1 MLFFLTPLESNKMRK
16 KLFVVIFILLV
27 SLISGIRWN
36 TGTDWQPY
44 NDLFT
49 TCEAFS
55 ECMLY
60 PHFEYG
66 YKILMWLYQS
76 IFDSYSMWLFLLT
89 LVVVGSKL
97 FTVID
102 RPYAGMLF
110 LVILGFSLGD
120 LFPVRQ
126 SLALAVGFLGLYCYS
141 SGKFISF
148 LSFIAVAGL
157 VHKTAFILLLVPF
170 VVLGDLKKV
179 VIMAVAFGT
188 AFYFFAF
195 DVISTLA
202 GYFGFEYI
210 TYQVEVY
217 VNEYAGRIGFLSLAY
232 KTLILVMM
240 VKLFPRYQMRLNR
253 FECNS
258 VKLTA
263 FGLVFSSIIEFNNVE
278 FNRISIYFVCFEIVA
293 VPALLYFFV
302 REKIDRGE
310 EGVALFLMVIVIIFY
325 LIRLGGGL
333 AMYWD
338 LYFPYE
344 TIFNDYHKDVY

>member
-1 MLFFLTPLESNKMRK
+1 MRK
-16 KLFVVIFILLV
+16 KLAIVIFILLV
-27 SLISGIRWN
+27 SLVSGIRWN

-49 TCEAFS
+49 TCEGFN

-66 YKILMWLYQS
+66 YKILMWLYRS

-102 RPYAGMLF
+102 RPYAAMLF

-148 LSFIAVAGL
+148 IGLIVIAGL

-170 VVLGDLKKV
+170 VVVGNLKQV
-179 VIMAVAFGT
+179 VIMAIMLGAV
-188 AFYFFAF
+188 FYFFAF
-195 DVISTLA
+195 DVVNALA

-217 VNEYAGRIGFLSLAY
+217 VNEYAGRISFLSLAY
-232 KTLILVMM
+232 KTLILVML
-240 VKLFPRYQMRLNR
+240 VKLFPRYQMRMNR

-263 FGLVFSSIIEFNNVE
+263 FGLVFGSIIEFGNVQL
-278 FNRISIYFVCFEIVA
+278 NRLSIYFVCFEIVA
-293 VPALLYFFV
+293 VPALLYFFA
-302 REKIDRGE
+302 REKIERGE
-310 EGVALFLMVIVIIFY
+310 KGVVFFMMVLVIIFY
-325 LIRLGGGL
+325 SMRLVGGL